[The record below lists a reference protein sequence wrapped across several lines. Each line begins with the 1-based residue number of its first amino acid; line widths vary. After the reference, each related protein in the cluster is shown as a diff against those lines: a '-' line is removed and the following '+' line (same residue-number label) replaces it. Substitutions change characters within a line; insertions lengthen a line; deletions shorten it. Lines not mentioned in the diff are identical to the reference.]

1 MFTVCVSYLFLSLLI
16 VVVPINGHVDLKAS
30 LTPPLITHTAATPM
44 PVPKISGGE
53 DLTLGYESRRGSNVS
68 VEPGCHEKTPV
79 CTMKPDENM
88 FIRTGQTEFLHP
100 GQ

>member
-1 MFTVCVSYLFLSLLI
+1 MFENVPHVFFSYLPCPLEEPDVHCVSYLFLSLLI

-53 DLTLGYESRRGSNVS
+53 DLALGYESRRGSSVS
-68 VEPGCHEKTPV
+68 VEPGCHEKAPV
-79 CTMKPDENM
+79 STV
-88 FIRTGQTEFLHP
+88 
-100 GQ
+100 